1 MEGSRIKP
9 TKLMKGVR
17 MKPTKLMEG
26 ASVEQNR
33 ADGGCQNETIISP
46 SITLMEGVGMKP

>member
-1 MEGSRIKP
+1 MNRIELMEGA
-9 TKLMKGVR
+9 R

-33 ADGGCQNETIISP
+33 ADGGCHNETIISP